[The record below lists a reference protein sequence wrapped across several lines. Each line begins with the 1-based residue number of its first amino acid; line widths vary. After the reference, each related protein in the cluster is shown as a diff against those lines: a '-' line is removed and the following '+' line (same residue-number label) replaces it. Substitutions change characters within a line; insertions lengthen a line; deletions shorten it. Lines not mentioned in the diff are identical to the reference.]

1 MTSHFAPPLC
11 VAALTLAAAA
21 SLTACAGADL
31 QGLTQAG
38 GSLFQAASL
47 SDNDVRTLSTQSC
60 VQSDARNQIAPA
72 DSSYSKRLAGI
83 VPRLQASGIPIDA
96 KVYLTPDINA
106 WAMANGCVRV
116 YSGLMDKMN
125 DDEVR
130 AVLGHEIGHVA
141 LGHSKHA
148 MQVAYATQAAR
159 SALASSGAATL
170 ATLSS
175 SKLGELSE
183 AFVNAQFSQ
192 SQEMAADDYS
202 YDLLTRAN
210 GNRRALV
217 TAFQKLAQLDGGRS
231 AGLLS
236 SHPGSQERADRIAA
250 RLGNSPR

>member
-1 MTSHFAPPLC
+1 MTLPIAPTLRT
-11 VAALTLAAAA
+11 AALTLAAVAA
-21 SLTACAGADL
+21 LSACAGADM

-38 GSLFQAASL
+38 GNLFQAASL

-60 VQSDARNQIAPA
+60 AQSDAKNQIAPA
-72 DSSYSKRLAGI
+72 GSTYAKRLNGI
-83 VPRLQASGIPIDA
+83 VPTLQASGIPIDA
-96 KVYLTPDINA
+96 KVYLTPDLNA

-116 YSGLMDKMN
+116 YSGLMDKMS

-141 LGHSKHA
+141 LGHSKRA

-159 SALASSGAATL
+159 GALSASGAGMV

-175 SKLGELSE
+175 SQLGELSE
-183 AFVNAQFSQ
+183 TFVNAQFSQ

-202 YDLLTRAN
+202 YDLLTRTKS
-210 GNRRALV
+210 NRRALV
-217 TAFQKLAQLDGGRS
+217 TAFQKLAQLDGGKS

-236 SHPGSQERADRIAA
+236 SHPGSQQRADRIAA
-250 RLGNSPR
+250 KLGDSPR